1 MIEKPKTEFI
11 NGIAVTPS
19 SGCVFADLNV
29 TTPPDDTWWRVP
41 GATEG
46 AWVSR
51 LDRVRADDKRSTF
64 LGEFIDPANARFAA
78 LAPRM
83 SAEID
88 RLREHLFHIARGD
101 ERPADIA
108 VAALAG
114 KEPTP

>member
-1 MIEKPKTEFI
+1 MT
-11 NGIAVTPS
+11 
-19 SGCVFADLNV
+19 
-29 TTPPDDTWWRVP
+29 DDAWWRVP
-41 GATEG
+41 GHTPGPWTVERRTSPAGVLTEYAVVHLG
-46 AWVSR
+46 YEIGRVSR
-51 LDRVRADDKRSTF
+51 LHEND
-64 LGEFIDPANARFAA
+64 ARFAA